1 MHIHLSIEQKE
12 SKVSK
17 NCINGKTRAQ
27 TRNSRSLDSGGQ
39 ISSWWKPYYQGII
52 DIKTQLMAADL
63 WEQNEPHTEVGT
75 GSMARTTPGPP

>member
-1 MHIHLSIEQKE
+1 MHIHLSIEQIE
-12 SKVSK
+12 SQVSK

-39 ISSWWKPYYQGII
+39 ISSRWKPYYQGII
-52 DIKTQLMAADL
+52 DIKTQLMTADL
-63 WEQNEPHTEVGT
+63 WEQNDPYTKGCT